1 MHQETYTTVFI
12 ALLFVK
18 APQNS
23 KFNCPLTVKINC
35 NIYGE
40 YSTSVELDELQLH
53 ATLKQP
59 NLRHFKLNQR
69 SQLQNDSACLLPYKH
84 FTVSKAFFL
93 YVSTCKKLKNR
104 KRWCLGIQN

>member
-1 MHQETYTTVFI
+1 MHQETYTTVSI

-18 APQNS
+18 APKTS
-23 KFNCPLTVKINC
+23 KFICPLTVKINC

-53 ATLKQP
+53 ATQRQP

-69 SQLQNDSACLLPYKH
+69 SQEQNDLACLLP
-84 FTVSKAFFL
+84 
-93 YVSTCKKLKNR
+93 
-104 KRWCLGIQN
+104 